1 MTAKTLGV
9 ILVSA
14 LALFTAFYWITDLQR
29 RDERYN
35 TLQEE
40 LVEYGTIVFGPPTD
54 EHPATANC
62 AQCHGPD
69 GTGGQVGRTGIQA
82 PNLHSRSLFEKLQT
96 NPSYVNL
103 VIRYGGVVV
112 SGNVNSAMP
121 AWSTEVGGPLTIEQI
136 DALTALVE
144 SWAEET
150 GEQPVAEVPDTVE
163 AGAEVYQT
171 AGCAGCHGP
180 NLEGAGSFPNIQG
193 IGSAPLTND
202 ELPTPVSG
210 EDQLIADYEED
221 PRMMLEK
228 WIRDSAGNYND
239 GQGTG
244 MPAHPEG
251 QLPADALTAL
261 ITFLLEGEHGGGG

>member
-14 LALFTAFYWITDLQR
+14 LAIFTAFYWITDTSR
-29 RDERYN
+29 RDTAYN
-35 TLQEE
+35 DLQAE
-40 LVEYGTIVFGPPTD
+40 LLDYGEIVFGPPTD
-54 EHPATANC
+54 EHPANANC

-69 GTGGQVGRTGIQA
+69 GTGGQVGTTGVQA
-82 PNLHSRSLFEKLQT
+82 PNLHSRSIFEKLRA
-96 NPSYVNL
+96 NEDYVNL

-112 SGNVNSAMP
+112 SGNVHSLMP

-144 SWAEET
+144 SWATEA
-150 GEQPVAEVPDTVE
+150 GEQPVEEVPNTVE

-171 AGCAGCHGP
+171 AGCAGCHGAD
-180 NLEGAGSFPNIQG
+180 LAGAGSFPNIQG
-193 IGSAPLTND
+193 IGTAPLAND
-202 ELPTPVSG
+202 ELPTPVSQD
-210 EDQLIADYEED
+210 EQLIADYEDD

-228 WIRDSAGNYND
+228 WIRDSAANYND

-244 MPAHPEG
+244 MPAHPES
-251 QLPADALTAL
+251 QLPADALAAL
-261 ITFLLEGEHGGGG
+261 ITFLLEGPHVTGG

>member
-9 ILVSA
+9 LLVSVM
-14 LALFTAFYWITDLQR
+14 ALFTAFYWLTDTQR
-29 RDERYN
+29 RDARY
-35 TLQEE
+35 EE
-40 LVEYGTIVFGPPTD
+40 LQAELLEYGAVVFGPPTD

-69 GTGGQVGRTGIQA
+69 GTGGQVGDTGVQA
-82 PNLHSRSLFEKLQT
+82 PNLHSRSLYEKLQG
-96 NPSYVNL
+96 NPDYVNL

-112 SGNVNSAMP
+112 SGNVESLMP

-150 GEQPVAEVPDTVE
+150 GREAPEEVPDTVE

-171 AGCAGCHGP
+171 AGCAGCHGA
-180 NLEGAGSFPNIQG
+180 NLEGAGNFPNIQN
-193 IGSAPLTND
+193 IGEAPLTNED
-202 ELPTPVSG
+202 LPTPISQ
-210 EDQLIADYEED
+210 EEQLIADYEED
-221 PRMMLEK
+221 PRMMLER
-228 WIRDSAGNYND
+228 WIRDSANNYND

-251 QLPADALTAL
+251 QLPDDALQAL
-261 ITFLLEGEHGGGG
+261 ITFLLDQTGDGGG